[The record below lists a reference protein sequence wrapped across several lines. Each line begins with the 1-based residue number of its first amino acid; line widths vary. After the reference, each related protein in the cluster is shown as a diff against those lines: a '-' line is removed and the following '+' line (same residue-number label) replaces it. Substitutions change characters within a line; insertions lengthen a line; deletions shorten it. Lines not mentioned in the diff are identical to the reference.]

1 MKYYDEEVDKVLA
14 SLETSEEGLSTQEAQ
29 ARLNRYGLN
38 KLKEVNKKS
47 KLSKFLDQFKD
58 MMIIVLL
65 IAAVFS
71 GISSYLNGEAYT
83 DTIVIIAVVL
93 LNAIMGFAQEL
104 KADSAVESLKKM
116 TTPNAKVIRNGQVM
130 ICSSEK
136 IVPGD
141 ILSLEAGDTVPAD
154 ARVIWEVS
162 SSVDESMLTGES
174 EPIEK
179 NVDVVSS
186 DAQINERTNMVYSGC
201 NVVYG
206 KLKAVV
212 VKTGMDTELGKIASS
227 VQKDKEVLSPL
238 QIKINNI
245 SKVLSMIIAL
255 IIGFVL
261 VYGIAKGNDTLEI
274 IMLCISLAVAA
285 IPENLPTVITVT
297 LSLGT
302 TAMAKKNT
310 IVRKIS
316 SVETLGS
323 IDIICSDKTGTITQN
338 KMTVKEVIFNNKN
351 YKVEKEPIENS
362 ELLID
367 LMVLCNDS
375 KFDPQDKEIL
385 IGDPTETALFK
396 YAMDMGYN
404 PQNIVNENKRVAEV
418 PFDSDRKM
426 MTTINTVQNKIIVAT
441 KGSLDSLLKKCT
453 SYYENGNVYEI
464 NEKQIQKILNF
475 EKEMAQKSLR
485 VLSFAYKVIKE
496 VPPEDELPAIESNLT
511 FVGLVGMMDP
521 PRETVKESI
530 KTCREAGIRPIM
542 ITGDSLSTATA
553 IAKEIGIIQE
563 GTGVI
568 EGKELDKLSDEQLIK
583 EVTKYSVY
591 ARVQPEHKVRIVK
604 AWQAND
610 KVVAMTG
617 DGVNDAPAIKL
628 AHVGIGMG
636 KTGTEVTK
644 SVADVILVDDSFSTI
659 VDAVGE
665 GRKIYDNI
673 RNGIIYSLASN
684 FAEILVVIVGL
695 FNNIEIFLPLH
706 ILYINLATD
715 SVPSICLAFEK
726 AAKGIM
732 KRKPK
737 PVNAP
742 FFTPF
747 VIASLAVSALFKAVS
762 VLGTYYFANMY
773 YGQDIART
781 MAFLCM
787 VVQEMAY
794 ALNCRNLKE
803 PIIKQGIFSNKAMNI
818 GMLILIVM
826 QLLVFL
832 TPIGSIFEIVPL
844 TFTHLLIIILINV
857 VGFGVIELSKF
868 GVRKFFKDME

>member
-1 MKYYDEEVDKVLA
+1 MKYYDEDVDKVLDA
-14 SLETSEEGLSTQEAQ
+14 LQTSEEGLSATEAQ

-38 KLKEVNKKS
+38 KLKETNKKS
-47 KLSKFLDQFKD
+47 KLAKFLDQFKD

-71 GISSYLNGEAYT
+71 GISSYLNGEPYT
-83 DTIVIIAVVL
+83 DTIVIIVVVL

-116 TTPNAKVIRNGQVM
+116 TTPNAKVIRDGQVT

-141 ILSLEAGDTVPAD
+141 IIDLEAGDTVPAD

-174 EPIEK
+174 EPISKDVEK
-179 NVDVVSS
+179 VNSE
-186 DAQINERTNMVYSGC
+186 AQINERINMVYSGC

-245 SKVLSMIIAL
+245 SKVLSLIIAC

-261 VYGIAKGNDTLEI
+261 IYGIAKGNDTLEI

-338 KMTVKEVIFNNKN
+338 KMTVKEVIFNNKK
-351 YKVEKEPIENS
+351 YKVEKEPIEKS

-367 LMVLCNDS
+367 VMVLCNDS
-375 KFDPQDKEIL
+375 KIDPQNKDNL

-396 YAMDMGYN
+396 YALDMGYN
-404 PQNIVNENKRVAEV
+404 PQNIVKNNKRVAEV

-426 MTTINTVQNKIIVAT
+426 MSTINTVQDKIIVST
-441 KGSLDSLLKKCT
+441 KGSLDSLLKVCT
-453 SYYENGNVYEI
+453 SYYENGKVYKLDD
-464 NEKQIQKILNF
+464 KQRQKILNF
-475 EKEMAQKSLR
+475 EKEMAQKALR

-496 VPPEDELPAIESNLT
+496 VPAEDELPNVENDLT

-553 IAKEIGIIQE
+553 IAKEIGIIDE

-583 EVTKYSVY
+583 EVPKYSVY

-604 AWQAND
+604 AWQANN

-644 SVADVILVDDSFSTI
+644 SVADVILIDDSFSTI

-684 FAEILVVIVGL
+684 FAEIIVVVVGL
-695 FNNIEIFLPLH
+695 FYNIEIFLPLH

-715 SVPSICLAFEK
+715 SIPSICLAFEK

-732 KRKPK
+732 KRRPK

-747 VIASLAVSALFKAVS
+747 VIANLALSAVFKAVA
-762 VLGTYYFANMY
+762 VLGTYYFANIY
-773 YGQDIART
+773 FGQDVART

-787 VVQEMAY
+787 VVQEMVY

-803 PIIKQGIFSNKAMNI
+803 LTVKQGLFSNKAMNI
-818 GMLILIVM
+818 GMIILLIMQLIVFGTPVGQIFNITAISFM
-826 QLLVFL
+826 Q
-832 TPIGSIFEIVPL
+832 IVV
-844 TFTHLLIIILINV
+844 IVLINIISFV
-857 VGFGVIELSKF
+857 LIDFLKLGVKKLF
-868 GVRKFFKDME
+868 RD

>member
-1 MKYYDEEVDKVLA
+1 MNYYDEEVDQVLS

-375 KFDPQDKEIL
+375 KFDPQDKENL

-496 VPPEDELPAIESNLT
+496 VPPEDELPAVESNLT

-787 VVQEMAY
+787 VVQEMVY

>member
-14 SLETSEEGLSTQEAQ
+14 SLETNENGLSTQEAE

-38 KLKEVNKKS
+38 KLKETNKKS

-58 MMIIVLL
+58 MMIVVLL

-104 KADSAVESLKKM
+104 KADSAVESLRKM
-116 TTPNAKVIRNGQVM
+116 TTPNAKVIRNGQVT

-179 NVDVVSS
+179 NVDVVSP
-186 DAQINERTNMVYSGC
+186 DAQINERINMVYSGC

-245 SKVLSMIIAL
+245 SKVLSIIIAL

-261 VYGIAKGNDTLEI
+261 IYGIAKGNDTLEI

-375 KFDPQDKEIL
+375 KFDPQDKENL

-496 VPPEDELPAIESNLT
+496 VPSEDELVAVESNLT

-568 EGKELDKLSDEQLIK
+568 EGKELNKLSDEQLIK
-583 EVTKYSVY
+583 EVSKYSVY

-604 AWQAND
+604 AWQANN

-715 SVPSICLAFEK
+715 SIPSICLAFEK

-773 YGQDIART
+773 YGQDVART

-787 VVQEMAY
+787 VVQEMVY

-803 PIIKQGIFSNKAMNI
+803 PIVKQGIFSNKAMNI

-844 TFTHLLIIILINV
+844 TLTHLLIIILINI

-868 GVRKFFKDME
+868 GVRKLFKDME

>member
-1 MKYYDEEVDKVLA
+1 MKYYDEDVDKVLDA
-14 SLETSEEGLSTQEAQ
+14 LQTSEEGLSATEAQ

-38 KLKEVNKKS
+38 KLKETNKKS
-47 KLSKFLDQFKD
+47 KLAKFLDQFKD

-71 GISSYLNGEAYT
+71 GISSYLNGEPYT
-83 DTIVIIAVVL
+83 DTIVIIVVVL

-116 TTPNAKVIRNGQVM
+116 TTPNAKVIRDGQVT

-141 ILSLEAGDTVPAD
+141 IIDLEAGDTVPAD

-174 EPIEK
+174 EPISKDVEK
-179 NVDVVSS
+179 VNS
-186 DAQINERTNMVYSGC
+186 DAQINERINMVYSGC

-245 SKVLSMIIAL
+245 SKVLSLIIAC

-261 VYGIAKGNDTLEI
+261 IYGIAKGNDTLEI

-338 KMTVKEVIFNNKN
+338 KMTVKEVIFNNKK
-351 YKVEKEPIENS
+351 YKVEKEPIEKS

-367 LMVLCNDS
+367 VMVLCNDS
-375 KFDPQDKEIL
+375 KIDPQNKDNL

-396 YAMDMGYN
+396 YALDMGYN
-404 PQNIVNENKRVAEV
+404 PQNIVKNNKRVAEV

-426 MTTINTVQNKIIVAT
+426 MSTINTVQDKIIVST
-441 KGSLDSLLKKCT
+441 KGSLDSLLKVCT
-453 SYYENGNVYEI
+453 SYYENGKIYKLDD
-464 NEKQIQKILNF
+464 KQRQKILNF
-475 EKEMAQKSLR
+475 EKEMAQKALR

-496 VPPEDELPAIESNLT
+496 VPAEDELPNVENDLT

-553 IAKEIGIIQE
+553 IAKEIGIIDE

-583 EVTKYSVY
+583 EVPKYSVY

-604 AWQAND
+604 AWQANN

-644 SVADVILVDDSFSTI
+644 SVADVILIDDSFSTI

-684 FAEILVVIVGL
+684 FAEIIVVVVGL
-695 FNNIEIFLPLH
+695 FYNIEIFLPLH

-715 SVPSICLAFEK
+715 SIPSICLAFEK

-732 KRKPK
+732 KRRPK

-747 VIASLAVSALFKAVS
+747 VIANLALSAVFKAVA
-762 VLGTYYFANMY
+762 VLGTYYFANIY
-773 YGQDIART
+773 FGQDVART

-787 VVQEMAY
+787 VVQEMVY

-803 PIIKQGIFSNKAMNI
+803 LTVKQGLFSNKAMNI
-818 GMLILIVM
+818 GM
-826 QLLVFL
+826 
-832 TPIGSIFEIVPL
+832 
-844 TFTHLLIIILINV
+844 IILIIMQLIV
-857 VGFGVIELSKF
+857 FGTPVGQIFNITAISFMQIIVIVLINIISFVLIDFLKLGVKKLF
-868 GVRKFFKDME
+868 RD

>member
-375 KFDPQDKEIL
+375 KFDPQDKENL

-496 VPPEDELPAIESNLT
+496 VPPEDELPAVESNLT

-747 VIASLAVSALFKAVS
+747 VIASLVVSALFKAVS
-762 VLGTYYFANMY
+762 VLGTYYFANIY
-773 YGQDIART
+773 YGQDVART

-787 VVQEMAY
+787 VVQEMVY

-803 PIIKQGIFSNKAMNI
+803 PIVKQGIFSNKAMNI

-844 TFTHLLIIILINV
+844 TLTHLLIIILINI

>member
-1 MKYYDEEVDKVLA
+1 MKYYDEDVDKVLDA
-14 SLETSEEGLSTQEAQ
+14 LQTSEEGLSATEAQ

-38 KLKEVNKKS
+38 KLKETNKKS
-47 KLSKFLDQFKD
+47 KLAKFLDQFKD

-71 GISSYLNGEAYT
+71 GISSYLNGEPYT
-83 DTIVIIAVVL
+83 DTIVIIVVVL

-116 TTPNAKVIRNGQVM
+116 TTPNAKVIRDGQVT

-141 ILSLEAGDTVPAD
+141 IIDLEAGDTVPAD

-174 EPIEK
+174 EPISKDVEK
-179 NVDVVSS
+179 VNS
-186 DAQINERTNMVYSGC
+186 DAQINERINMVYSGC

-245 SKVLSMIIAL
+245 SKVLSLIIAC

-261 VYGIAKGNDTLEI
+261 IYGIAKGNDTLEI

-338 KMTVKEVIFNNKN
+338 KMTVKEVIFNNKK
-351 YKVEKEPIENS
+351 YKVEKEPIEKS

-367 LMVLCNDS
+367 VMVLCNDS
-375 KFDPQDKEIL
+375 KIDPQNKDNL

-396 YAMDMGYN
+396 YALDMGYN
-404 PQNIVNENKRVAEV
+404 PQNIVKNNKRVAEV

-426 MTTINTVQNKIIVAT
+426 MSTINTVQDKIIVST
-441 KGSLDSLLKKCT
+441 KGSLDSLLKVCT
-453 SYYENGNVYEI
+453 SYYENGKIYKLDD
-464 NEKQIQKILNF
+464 KQRQKILNF
-475 EKEMAQKSLR
+475 EKEMAQKALR

-496 VPPEDELPAIESNLT
+496 VPDEDELPNVENDLT

-553 IAKEIGIIQE
+553 IAKEIGIIAE

-583 EVTKYSVY
+583 EVPKYSVY

-604 AWQAND
+604 AWQANN

-644 SVADVILVDDSFSTI
+644 SVADVILIDDSFSTI

-684 FAEILVVIVGL
+684 FAEIIVVVVGL
-695 FNNIEIFLPLH
+695 FYNIEIFLPLH

-715 SVPSICLAFEK
+715 SIPSICLAFEK

-747 VIASLAVSALFKAVS
+747 VIANLALSAVFKAVA
-762 VLGTYYFANMY
+762 VLGTYYFANIY
-773 YGQDIART
+773 FGQDVART

-787 VVQEMAY
+787 VVQEMVY

-803 PIIKQGIFSNKAMNI
+803 LTVKQGLFSNKAMNI
-818 GMLILIVM
+818 GMIILLIMQLIVFGTPVGQIFNITAISFM
-826 QLLVFL
+826 Q
-832 TPIGSIFEIVPL
+832 IVV
-844 TFTHLLIIILINV
+844 IVLINIISFV
-857 VGFGVIELSKF
+857 LIDFLKLGIKKLF
-868 GVRKFFKDME
+868 RD

>member
-375 KFDPQDKEIL
+375 KFDPQDKENL

-496 VPPEDELPAIESNLT
+496 VPPEDELPAVESNLT

>member
-1 MKYYDEEVDKVLA
+1 MKYYDEDADKVLDA
-14 SLETSEEGLSTQEAQ
+14 LQTSEEGLSATEAQ

-38 KLKEVNKKS
+38 KLKETNKKS
-47 KLSKFLDQFKD
+47 KLAKFLDQFKD

-71 GISSYLNGEAYT
+71 GISSYLNGEPYT
-83 DTIVIIAVVL
+83 DTIVIIVVVL

-116 TTPNAKVIRNGQVM
+116 TTPNAKVIRDGQVT

-141 ILSLEAGDTVPAD
+141 IIDLEAGDTVPAD

-174 EPIEK
+174 EPISKDVEK
-179 NVDVVSS
+179 VNS
-186 DAQINERTNMVYSGC
+186 DAQINERINMVYSGC

-245 SKVLSMIIAL
+245 SKVLSLIIAC

-261 VYGIAKGNDTLEI
+261 IYGIAKGNDTLEI

-338 KMTVKEVIFNNKN
+338 KMTVKEVIFNNKK
-351 YKVEKEPIENS
+351 YKVEKEPIEKS

-367 LMVLCNDS
+367 VMVLCNDS
-375 KFDPQDKEIL
+375 KIDPQNKDNL

-396 YAMDMGYN
+396 YALDMGYN
-404 PQNIVNENKRVAEV
+404 PQNIVKNNKRVAEV

-426 MTTINTVQNKIIVAT
+426 MSTINTIQDKIIVAT
-441 KGSLDSLLKKCT
+441 KGSLDSLLKVCT
-453 SYYENGNVYEI
+453 SYYENGKIYKLDD
-464 NEKQIQKILNF
+464 KQRQKILNF
-475 EKEMAQKSLR
+475 EKEMAQKALR

-496 VPPEDELPAIESNLT
+496 VPDEDELPNVENDLT

-553 IAKEIGIIQE
+553 IAKEIGIIDE

-583 EVTKYSVY
+583 EVPKYSVY

-604 AWQAND
+604 AWQANN

-644 SVADVILVDDSFSTI
+644 SVADVILIDDSFSTI

-684 FAEILVVIVGL
+684 FAEIIVVVVGL
-695 FNNIEIFLPLH
+695 FYNIEIFLPLH

-715 SVPSICLAFEK
+715 SIPSICLAFEK

-747 VIASLAVSALFKAVS
+747 VIANLALSAVFKAVA
-762 VLGTYYFANMY
+762 VLGTYYFANIY
-773 YGQDIART
+773 FGQDVAST

-787 VVQEMAY
+787 VVQEMVY

-803 PIIKQGIFSNKAMNI
+803 LTVKQGLFSNKAMNI
-818 GMLILIVM
+818 GM
-826 QLLVFL
+826 
-832 TPIGSIFEIVPL
+832 
-844 TFTHLLIIILINV
+844 IILIIMQLIV
-857 VGFGVIELSKF
+857 FGTPVGQIFNITAISFMQIIVIVLINIISFVLIDFLKLGVKKLF
-868 GVRKFFKDME
+868 RD

>member
-1 MKYYDEEVDKVLA
+1 MKYYDEDVDKVLDA
-14 SLETSEEGLSTQEAQ
+14 LQTSEEGLSATEAQ

-38 KLKEVNKKS
+38 KLKETNKKS
-47 KLSKFLDQFKD
+47 KLAKFLDQFKD

-71 GISSYLNGEAYT
+71 GISSYLNGEPYT
-83 DTIVIIAVVL
+83 DTIVIIVVVL

-116 TTPNAKVIRNGQVM
+116 TTPNAKVIRDGQVT

-141 ILSLEAGDTVPAD
+141 IIDLEAGDTVPAD

-174 EPIEK
+174 EPISKDVEK
-179 NVDVVSS
+179 VNS
-186 DAQINERTNMVYSGC
+186 DAQINERINMVYSGC

-245 SKVLSMIIAL
+245 SKVLSLIIAC

-261 VYGIAKGNDTLEI
+261 IYGIAKGNDTLEI

-338 KMTVKEVIFNNKN
+338 KMTVKEVIFNNKK
-351 YKVEKEPIENS
+351 YKVEKEPIEKS

-367 LMVLCNDS
+367 VMVLCNDS
-375 KFDPQDKEIL
+375 KIDPQNKDNL

-396 YAMDMGYN
+396 YALDMGYN
-404 PQNIVNENKRVAEV
+404 PQNIVKNNKRVAEV

-426 MTTINTVQNKIIVAT
+426 MSTINTVQDKIIVST
-441 KGSLDSLLKKCT
+441 KGSLDSLLKVCT
-453 SYYENGNVYEI
+453 SYYENGKIYKLDD
-464 NEKQIQKILNF
+464 KQRQKILNF
-475 EKEMAQKSLR
+475 EKEMAQKALR

-496 VPPEDELPAIESNLT
+496 VPAEDELPNVENDLT

-553 IAKEIGIIQE
+553 IAKEIGIIAE
-563 GTGVI
+563 GIGVI

-583 EVTKYSVY
+583 EVPKYSVY

-604 AWQAND
+604 AWQANN

-644 SVADVILVDDSFSTI
+644 SVADVILIDDSFSTI

-684 FAEILVVIVGL
+684 FAEIIVVVVGL
-695 FNNIEIFLPLH
+695 FYNIEIFLPLH

-715 SVPSICLAFEK
+715 SIPSICLAFEK

-732 KRKPK
+732 KRRPK

-747 VIASLAVSALFKAVS
+747 VIANLALSAVFKAVA
-762 VLGTYYFANMY
+762 VLGTYYFANIY
-773 YGQDIART
+773 FGQDVART

-787 VVQEMAY
+787 VVQEMVY

-803 PIIKQGIFSNKAMNI
+803 LTVKQGLFSNKAMNI
-818 GMLILIVM
+818 GM
-826 QLLVFL
+826 
-832 TPIGSIFEIVPL
+832 
-844 TFTHLLIIILINV
+844 IILIIMQLIV
-857 VGFGVIELSKF
+857 FGTPVGQIFNITAISFMQIIVIVLINIISFVLIDFLKLGVKKLF
-868 GVRKFFKDME
+868 RD

>member
-14 SLETSEEGLSTQEAQ
+14 SLETNENGLSTQEAE

-38 KLKEVNKKS
+38 KLKETNKKS

-58 MMIIVLL
+58 MMIVVLL

-104 KADSAVESLKKM
+104 KADSAVESLRKM
-116 TTPNAKVIRNGQVM
+116 TTPNAKVIRNGQVT

-179 NVDVVSS
+179 NVDVVSP
-186 DAQINERTNMVYSGC
+186 DAQINERINMVYSGC

-245 SKVLSMIIAL
+245 SKVLSIIIAL

-261 VYGIAKGNDTLEI
+261 IYGIAKGNDTLEI

-338 KMTVKEVIFNNKN
+338 KMTVKEVIFNNKK

-375 KFDPQDKEIL
+375 KFDPQDKENL

-496 VPPEDELPAIESNLT
+496 VPSEDELVAVESNLT

-583 EVTKYSVY
+583 EVSKYSVY

-604 AWQAND
+604 AWQANN

-659 VDAVGE
+659 VDAV
-665 GRKIYDNI
+665 
-673 RNGIIYSLASN
+673 
-684 FAEILVVIVGL
+684 
-695 FNNIEIFLPLH
+695 
-706 ILYINLATD
+706 
-715 SVPSICLAFEK
+715 
-726 AAKGIM
+726 
-732 KRKPK
+732 
-737 PVNAP
+737 
-742 FFTPF
+742 
-747 VIASLAVSALFKAVS
+747 
-762 VLGTYYFANMY
+762 
-773 YGQDIART
+773 
-781 MAFLCM
+781 
-787 VVQEMAY
+787 
-794 ALNCRNLKE
+794 
-803 PIIKQGIFSNKAMNI
+803 
-818 GMLILIVM
+818 
-826 QLLVFL
+826 
-832 TPIGSIFEIVPL
+832 
-844 TFTHLLIIILINV
+844 
-857 VGFGVIELSKF
+857 
-868 GVRKFFKDME
+868 

>member
-1 MKYYDEEVDKVLA
+1 MKYYDEDVDKVLDA
-14 SLETSEEGLSTQEAQ
+14 LQTSEEGLSNEEAK
-29 ARLNRYGLN
+29 ARLDRYGLN
-38 KLKEVNKKS
+38 KLKETNKKS
-47 KLSKFLDQFKD
+47 KLAKFLDQFKD
-58 MMIIVLL
+58 MMIVVLL

-93 LNAIMGFAQEL
+93 LNAIMGFVQEL

-116 TTPNAKVIRNGQVM
+116 TTPNAKVIRNGQVT

-141 ILSLEAGDTVPAD
+141 ILDLEAGDTVPAD

-174 EPIEK
+174 EPIAKDVEK
-179 NVDVVSS
+179 VSS
-186 DAQINERTNMVYSGC
+186 DAQINERVNMVYSGC

-212 VKTGMDTELGKIASS
+212 VKTGMETELGKIASS
-227 VQKDKEVLSPL
+227 VQKDKDVLSPL

-245 SKVLSMIIAL
+245 SKVLSMIIAA

-261 VYGIAKGNDTLEI
+261 IYGIAKGNDTLEI

-302 TAMAKKNT
+302 TAMAKRNT

-375 KFDPQDKEIL
+375 KIDPQNKENL

-404 PQNIVNENKRVAEV
+404 PQNIVKNNERVAEV

-426 MTTINTVQNKIIVAT
+426 MSTINTVQDKIVVST

-453 SYYENGNVYEI
+453 KYYENGKVYDLDQKHI
-464 NEKQIQKILNF
+464 NKILNF
-475 EKEMAQKSLR
+475 EKEMAQKALR
-485 VLSFAYKVIKE
+485 VLSFAYKVIDK
-496 VPPEDELPAIESNLT
+496 VPDEENLPSVESDLT

-553 IAKEIGIIQE
+553 IAKEIGIIEE

-591 ARVQPEHKVRIVK
+591 ARVQPDHKVRIVK
-604 AWQAND
+604 AWQANN

-644 SVADVILVDDSFSTI
+644 SVADVILIDDSFSTI

-684 FAEILVVIVGL
+684 FAEIIVVVVGL
-695 FNNIEIFLPLH
+695 FFNIEIFLPLH

-747 VIASLAVSALFKAVS
+747 VVANLALSAVFKAVA
-762 VLGTYYFANMY
+762 VLATYYVANIY
-773 YGQDIART
+773 YGVDVART

-787 VVQEMAY
+787 VFQEMVY
-794 ALNCRNLKE
+794 ALNCRNLKDLV
-803 PIIKQGIFSNKAMNI
+803 IKQGLFSNKAMNI
-818 GMLILIVM
+818 GM
-826 QLLVFL
+826 
-832 TPIGSIFEIVPL
+832 
-844 TFTHLLIIILINV
+844 IILIIMQLIV
-857 VGFGVIELSKF
+857 FGTPVGQIFNIATLSFMQVIVLIIVNLISFVLIDFLKLGIKKF
-868 GVRKFFKDME
+868 VKD

>member
-14 SLETSEEGLSTQEAQ
+14 SLETNENGLSTQEAE

-38 KLKEVNKKS
+38 KLKETNKKS

-58 MMIIVLL
+58 MMIVVLL

-104 KADSAVESLKKM
+104 KADSAVESLRKM
-116 TTPNAKVIRNGQVM
+116 TTPNAKVIRNGQVT

-186 DAQINERTNMVYSGC
+186 DAQINERINMVYSGC

-245 SKVLSMIIAL
+245 SKVLSIIIAL

-261 VYGIAKGNDTLEI
+261 IYGIAKGNDTLEI

-375 KFDPQDKEIL
+375 KFDPQDKENL

-496 VPPEDELPAIESNLT
+496 VPPEDELPAVESNLT

-583 EVTKYSVY
+583 EVSKYSVY

-604 AWQAND
+604 AWQANN

-773 YGQDIART
+773 YGQDVART

-787 VVQEMAY
+787 VVQEMVY

-803 PIIKQGIFSNKAMNI
+803 PIVKQGIFSNKAMNI

-844 TFTHLLIIILINV
+844 TLTHLLIIILINI

-868 GVRKFFKDME
+868 GVRKLFKDME

>member
-1 MKYYDEEVDKVLA
+1 MKYYDEDADKVLDA
-14 SLETSEEGLSTQEAQ
+14 LQTSEEGLSATEAQ

-38 KLKEVNKKS
+38 KLKETNKKS
-47 KLSKFLDQFKD
+47 KLAKFLDQFKD

-71 GISSYLNGEAYT
+71 GISSYLNGEPYT
-83 DTIVIIAVVL
+83 DTIVIIVVVL

-116 TTPNAKVIRNGQVM
+116 TTPNAKVIRDGQVT

-141 ILSLEAGDTVPAD
+141 IIDLEAGDTVPAD

-174 EPIEK
+174 EPISKDVEK
-179 NVDVVSS
+179 VNS
-186 DAQINERTNMVYSGC
+186 DAQINERINMVYSGC

-245 SKVLSMIIAL
+245 SKVLSLIIAC

-261 VYGIAKGNDTLEI
+261 IYGIAKGNDTLEI

-338 KMTVKEVIFNNKN
+338 KMTVKEVIFNNKK
-351 YKVEKEPIENS
+351 YKVEKEPIEKS

-367 LMVLCNDS
+367 VMVLCNDS
-375 KFDPQDKEIL
+375 KIDPQNKDNL

-396 YAMDMGYN
+396 YALDMGYN
-404 PQNIVNENKRVAEV
+404 PQNIVKNNKRVAEV

-426 MTTINTVQNKIIVAT
+426 MSTINTVQDKIIVST
-441 KGSLDSLLKKCT
+441 KGSLDSLLKVCT
-453 SYYENGNVYEI
+453 SYYENGKIYKLDD
-464 NEKQIQKILNF
+464 KQRQKILNF
-475 EKEMAQKSLR
+475 EKEMAQKALR

-496 VPPEDELPAIESNLT
+496 VPDEDELPNVENDLT

-553 IAKEIGIIQE
+553 IAKEIGIIAE

-583 EVTKYSVY
+583 EVPKYSVY

-604 AWQAND
+604 AWQANN

-644 SVADVILVDDSFSTI
+644 SVADVILIDDSFSTI

-684 FAEILVVIVGL
+684 FAEIIVVVVGL
-695 FNNIEIFLPLH
+695 FYNIEIFLPLH

-715 SVPSICLAFEK
+715 SIPSICLAFEK

-747 VIASLAVSALFKAVS
+747 VIANLALSAVFKAVA
-762 VLGTYYFANMY
+762 VLGTYYFANIY
-773 YGQDIART
+773 FGQDVART

-787 VVQEMAY
+787 VVQEMVY

-803 PIIKQGIFSNKAMNI
+803 LTVKQGLFSNKAMNI
-818 GMLILIVM
+818 GM
-826 QLLVFL
+826 
-832 TPIGSIFEIVPL
+832 
-844 TFTHLLIIILINV
+844 IILIIMQLIV
-857 VGFGVIELSKF
+857 FGTPVGQIFNITAISFMQIIVIVLINIISFVLIDFLKLGVKKLF
-868 GVRKFFKDME
+868 RD

>member
-375 KFDPQDKEIL
+375 KFDPQNKENL

-404 PQNIVNENKRVAEV
+404 PQNIVNENQRVAEV

-496 VPPEDELPAIESNLT
+496 VPPEDELPAVESNLT

>member
-1 MKYYDEEVDKVLA
+1 MKYYDEDVDKVLDA
-14 SLETSEEGLSTQEAQ
+14 LQTSEEGLSATEAQ

-38 KLKEVNKKS
+38 KLKETNKKS
-47 KLSKFLDQFKD
+47 KLAKFLDQFKD

-71 GISSYLNGEAYT
+71 GISSYLNGEPYT
-83 DTIVIIAVVL
+83 DTIVIIVVVL

-116 TTPNAKVIRNGQVM
+116 TTPNAKVIRDGQVT

-141 ILSLEAGDTVPAD
+141 IIDLEAGDTVPAD

-174 EPIEK
+174 EPISKDVEK
-179 NVDVVSS
+179 VNS
-186 DAQINERTNMVYSGC
+186 DAQINERINMVYSGC

-245 SKVLSMIIAL
+245 SKVLSLIIAC

-261 VYGIAKGNDTLEI
+261 IYGIAKGNDTLEI

-338 KMTVKEVIFNNKN
+338 KMTVKEVIFNNKK
-351 YKVEKEPIENS
+351 YKVEKEPIEKS

-367 LMVLCNDS
+367 VMVLCNDS
-375 KFDPQDKEIL
+375 KIDPQNKDNL

-396 YAMDMGYN
+396 YALDMGYN
-404 PQNIVNENKRVAEV
+404 PQNIVKNNKRVAEV

-426 MTTINTVQNKIIVAT
+426 MSTINTVQDKIIVST
-441 KGSLDSLLKKCT
+441 KGSLDSLLKVCT
-453 SYYENGNVYEI
+453 SYYENGKIYKLDD
-464 NEKQIQKILNF
+464 KQRQKILNF
-475 EKEMAQKSLR
+475 EKEMAQKALR

-496 VPPEDELPAIESNLT
+496 VPDEDELPNVENDLT

-553 IAKEIGIIQE
+553 IAKEIGIIDE

-583 EVTKYSVY
+583 EVPKYSVY

-604 AWQAND
+604 AWQANN

-644 SVADVILVDDSFSTI
+644 SVADVILIDDSFSTI

-684 FAEILVVIVGL
+684 FAEIIVVVVGL
-695 FNNIEIFLPLH
+695 FYNIEIFLPLH

-715 SVPSICLAFEK
+715 SIPSICLAFEK

-732 KRKPK
+732 KRRPK

-747 VIASLAVSALFKAVS
+747 VIANLALSAVFKAVA
-762 VLGTYYFANMY
+762 VLGTYYFANIY
-773 YGQDIART
+773 FGQDVART

-787 VVQEMAY
+787 VVQEMVY

-803 PIIKQGIFSNKAMNI
+803 LTVKQGLFSNKAMNI
-818 GMLILIVM
+818 GM
-826 QLLVFL
+826 
-832 TPIGSIFEIVPL
+832 
-844 TFTHLLIIILINV
+844 IILIIMQLIV
-857 VGFGVIELSKF
+857 FGTPVGQIFNITAISFMQIIVIVLINIISFVLIDFLKLGVKKLF
-868 GVRKFFKDME
+868 RD

>member
-1 MKYYDEEVDKVLA
+1 MKYYDEDVDKVLDA
-14 SLETSEEGLSTQEAQ
+14 LQTSEEGLSATEAQ

-38 KLKEVNKKS
+38 KLKETNKKS
-47 KLSKFLDQFKD
+47 KLAKFLDQFKD

-71 GISSYLNGEAYT
+71 GISSYLNGEPYT
-83 DTIVIIAVVL
+83 DTIVIIVVVL

-116 TTPNAKVIRNGQVM
+116 TTPNAKVIRDGQVT

-141 ILSLEAGDTVPAD
+141 IIDLEAGDTVPAD

-174 EPIEK
+174 EPISKDVEK
-179 NVDVVSS
+179 VNS
-186 DAQINERTNMVYSGC
+186 DAQINERINMVYSGC

-245 SKVLSMIIAL
+245 SKVLSLIIAC

-261 VYGIAKGNDTLEI
+261 IYGIAKGNDTLEI

-316 SVETLGS
+316 SIETLGS

-338 KMTVKEVIFNNKN
+338 KMTVKEVIFNNKK
-351 YKVEKEPIENS
+351 YKVEKEPIEKS

-367 LMVLCNDS
+367 VMVLCNDS
-375 KFDPQDKEIL
+375 KIDPQNKDNL

-396 YAMDMGYN
+396 YALDMGYN
-404 PQNIVNENKRVAEV
+404 PQNIVKNNKRVAEV

-426 MTTINTVQNKIIVAT
+426 MSTINTVQDKIIVST
-441 KGSLDSLLKKCT
+441 KGSLDSLLKVCT
-453 SYYENGNVYEI
+453 SYYENGKIYKLDD
-464 NEKQIQKILNF
+464 KQRQKILNF
-475 EKEMAQKSLR
+475 EKEMAQKALR

-496 VPPEDELPAIESNLT
+496 VPAEDELPNVENDLT

-553 IAKEIGIIQE
+553 IAKEIGIIDE

-583 EVTKYSVY
+583 EVPKYSVY

-604 AWQAND
+604 AWQANN

-644 SVADVILVDDSFSTI
+644 SVADVILIDDSFSTI

-684 FAEILVVIVGL
+684 FAEIIVVVVGL
-695 FNNIEIFLPLH
+695 FYNIEIFLPLH

-715 SVPSICLAFEK
+715 SIPSICLAFEK

-747 VIASLAVSALFKAVS
+747 VIANLALSAVFKAVA
-762 VLGTYYFANMY
+762 VLGTYYFANIY
-773 YGQDIART
+773 FGQDVART

-787 VVQEMAY
+787 VVQEMVY

-803 PIIKQGIFSNKAMNI
+803 LTVKQGLFSNKAMNI
-818 GMLILIVM
+818 GM
-826 QLLVFL
+826 
-832 TPIGSIFEIVPL
+832 
-844 TFTHLLIIILINV
+844 IILIIMQLIV
-857 VGFGVIELSKF
+857 FGTPVGQIFNITAISFMQIIVIVLINIISFVLIDFLKLGVKKLF
-868 GVRKFFKDME
+868 RD

>member
-375 KFDPQDKEIL
+375 KFDPQDKENL

-496 VPPEDELPAIESNLT
+496 VPPEDELPAVESNLT

-787 VVQEMAY
+787 VVQEMVY

>member
-1 MKYYDEEVDKVLA
+1 MKYYDEDVDKVLDA
-14 SLETSEEGLSTQEAQ
+14 LQTSEEGLSATEAQ

-38 KLKEVNKKS
+38 KLKETNKKS
-47 KLSKFLDQFKD
+47 KLAKFLDQFKD

-71 GISSYLNGEAYT
+71 GISSYLNGEPYT
-83 DTIVIIAVVL
+83 DTIVIIVVVL

-116 TTPNAKVIRNGQVM
+116 TTPNAKVIRDGQVT

-141 ILSLEAGDTVPAD
+141 IIDLEAGDTVPAD

-174 EPIEK
+174 EPISKDVEK
-179 NVDVVSS
+179 VNS
-186 DAQINERTNMVYSGC
+186 DAQINERINMVYSGC

-245 SKVLSMIIAL
+245 SKVLSLIIAC

-261 VYGIAKGNDTLEI
+261 IYGIAKGNDTLEI

-338 KMTVKEVIFNNKN
+338 KMTVKEVIFNNKK
-351 YKVEKEPIENS
+351 YKVEKEPIEKS

-367 LMVLCNDS
+367 VMVLCNDS
-375 KFDPQDKEIL
+375 KIDPQNKDNL

-396 YAMDMGYN
+396 YALDMGYN
-404 PQNIVNENKRVAEV
+404 PQNIVKNNKRVAEV

-426 MTTINTVQNKIIVAT
+426 MSTINTVQDKIIVST
-441 KGSLDSLLKKCT
+441 KGSLDSLLKVCT
-453 SYYENGNVYEI
+453 SYYENGKIYKLDD
-464 NEKQIQKILNF
+464 KQRQKILNF
-475 EKEMAQKSLR
+475 EKEMAQKALR

-496 VPPEDELPAIESNLT
+496 VPDEDELPNVENDLT

-553 IAKEIGIIQE
+553 IAKEIGIIDE

-583 EVTKYSVY
+583 EVPKYSVY

-604 AWQAND
+604 AWQANN

-644 SVADVILVDDSFSTI
+644 SVADVILIDDSFSTI

-684 FAEILVVIVGL
+684 FAEIIVVVVGL
-695 FNNIEIFLPLH
+695 FYNIEIFLPLH

-715 SVPSICLAFEK
+715 SIPSICLAFEK

-732 KRKPK
+732 KRRPK

-747 VIASLAVSALFKAVS
+747 VIANLALSAVFKAVA
-762 VLGTYYFANMY
+762 VLGTYYFANIY
-773 YGQDIART
+773 FGQDVART

-787 VVQEMAY
+787 VVQEMVY

-803 PIIKQGIFSNKAMNI
+803 LTVKQGLFSNKAMNI
-818 GMLILIVM
+818 GMIILLIMQLIVFGTPVGQIFNITAISFM
-826 QLLVFL
+826 Q
-832 TPIGSIFEIVPL
+832 IVV
-844 TFTHLLIIILINV
+844 IVLINIISFV
-857 VGFGVIELSKF
+857 LIDFLKLGVKKLF
-868 GVRKFFKDME
+868 RD

>member
-1 MKYYDEEVDKVLA
+1 MKYYDEDVDKVLDA
-14 SLETSEEGLSTQEAQ
+14 LQTSEEGLSATEAQ

-38 KLKEVNKKS
+38 KLKETNKKS
-47 KLSKFLDQFKD
+47 KLAKFLDQFKD

-71 GISSYLNGEAYT
+71 GISSYLNGEPYT
-83 DTIVIIAVVL
+83 DTIVIIVVVL

-116 TTPNAKVIRNGQVM
+116 TTPNAKVIRDGQVT

-141 ILSLEAGDTVPAD
+141 IIDLEAGDTVPAD

-174 EPIEK
+174 EPISKDVEK
-179 NVDVVSS
+179 VNS
-186 DAQINERTNMVYSGC
+186 DAQINERINMVYSGC

-245 SKVLSMIIAL
+245 SKVLSLIIAC

-261 VYGIAKGNDTLEI
+261 IYGIAKGNDTLEI

-338 KMTVKEVIFNNKN
+338 KMTVKEVIFNNKK
-351 YKVEKEPIENS
+351 YKVEKEPIEKS

-367 LMVLCNDS
+367 VMVLCNDS
-375 KFDPQDKEIL
+375 KIDPQNKDNL

-396 YAMDMGYN
+396 YALDMGYN
-404 PQNIVNENKRVAEV
+404 PQNIVKNNKRVAEV

-426 MTTINTVQNKIIVAT
+426 MSTINTVQDKIIVST
-441 KGSLDSLLKKCT
+441 KGSLDSLLKVCT
-453 SYYENGNVYEI
+453 SYYENGKIYKLDD
-464 NEKQIQKILNF
+464 KQRQKILNF
-475 EKEMAQKSLR
+475 EKEMAQKALR

-496 VPPEDELPAIESNLT
+496 VPDEDELPNVENDLT

-553 IAKEIGIIQE
+553 IAKEIGIIDE

-583 EVTKYSVY
+583 EVPKYSVY

-604 AWQAND
+604 AWQANN

-644 SVADVILVDDSFSTI
+644 SVADVILIDDSFSTI

-684 FAEILVVIVGL
+684 FAEIIVVVVGL
-695 FNNIEIFLPLH
+695 FYNIEIFLPLH

-715 SVPSICLAFEK
+715 SIPSICLAFEK

-732 KRKPK
+732 KRRPK

-747 VIASLAVSALFKAVS
+747 VIANLALSAVFKAVA
-762 VLGTYYFANMY
+762 VLGTYYFANIY
-773 YGQDIART
+773 FGQDVART

-787 VVQEMAY
+787 VVQEMVY

-803 PIIKQGIFSNKAMNI
+803 LTVKQGLFSNKAMNI
-818 GMLILIVM
+818 GMIILLIMQLIVFGTPVGQIFNITAISFM
-826 QLLVFL
+826 Q
-832 TPIGSIFEIVPL
+832 IIV
-844 TFTHLLIIILINV
+844 IVLINIISFV
-857 VGFGVIELSKF
+857 LIDFLKLGVKKLF
-868 GVRKFFKDME
+868 RD

>member
-1 MKYYDEEVDKVLA
+1 MKYYDEDVDKVLDA
-14 SLETSEEGLSTQEAQ
+14 LQTSEEGLSATEAQ

-38 KLKEVNKKS
+38 KLKETNKKS
-47 KLSKFLDQFKD
+47 KLAKFLDQFKD

-71 GISSYLNGEAYT
+71 GISSYLNGEPYT
-83 DTIVIIAVVL
+83 DTIVIIVVVL

-116 TTPNAKVIRNGQVM
+116 TTPNAKVIRDGQVT

-141 ILSLEAGDTVPAD
+141 IIDLEAGDTVPAD

-174 EPIEK
+174 EPISKDVEK
-179 NVDVVSS
+179 VNS
-186 DAQINERTNMVYSGC
+186 DAQINERINMVYSGC

-245 SKVLSMIIAL
+245 SKVLSLIIAC

-261 VYGIAKGNDTLEI
+261 IYGIAKGNDTLEI

-338 KMTVKEVIFNNKN
+338 KMTVKEVIFNNKK
-351 YKVEKEPIENS
+351 YKVEKEPIEKS

-367 LMVLCNDS
+367 VMVLCNDS
-375 KFDPQDKEIL
+375 KIDPQNKDNL

-396 YAMDMGYN
+396 YALDMGYN
-404 PQNIVNENKRVAEV
+404 PQNIVKNNKRVAEV

-426 MTTINTVQNKIIVAT
+426 MSTINTVQDKIIVST
-441 KGSLDSLLKKCT
+441 KGSLDSLLKVCT
-453 SYYENGNVYEI
+453 SYYENGKIYKLDD
-464 NEKQIQKILNF
+464 KQRQKILNF

-496 VPPEDELPAIESNLT
+496 VPAEDELPNVENDLT

-553 IAKEIGIIQE
+553 IAKEIGIIAE
-563 GTGVI
+563 GIGVI

-583 EVTKYSVY
+583 EVPKYSVY

-604 AWQAND
+604 AWQANN

-644 SVADVILVDDSFSTI
+644 SVADVILIDDSFSTI

-684 FAEILVVIVGL
+684 FAEIIVVVVGL
-695 FNNIEIFLPLH
+695 FYNIEIFLPLH

-715 SVPSICLAFEK
+715 SIPSICLAFEK

-732 KRKPK
+732 KRRPK

-747 VIASLAVSALFKAVS
+747 VIANLALSAVFKAVA
-762 VLGTYYFANMY
+762 VLGTYYFANIY
-773 YGQDIART
+773 FGQDVART

-787 VVQEMAY
+787 VVQEMVY

-803 PIIKQGIFSNKAMNI
+803 LTVKQGLFSNKAMNI
-818 GMLILIVM
+818 GM
-826 QLLVFL
+826 
-832 TPIGSIFEIVPL
+832 
-844 TFTHLLIIILINV
+844 IILIIMQLIV
-857 VGFGVIELSKF
+857 FGTPVGQIFNITAISFMQIIVIVLINIISFVLIDFLKLGVKKLF
-868 GVRKFFKDME
+868 RD

>member
-1 MKYYDEEVDKVLA
+1 MKYYDEDVDKVLDA
-14 SLETSEEGLSTQEAQ
+14 LQTSEEGLSATEAQ

-38 KLKEVNKKS
+38 KLKETNKKS
-47 KLSKFLDQFKD
+47 KLAKFLDQFKD

-71 GISSYLNGEAYT
+71 GISSYLNGEPYT
-83 DTIVIIAVVL
+83 DTIVIIVVVL

-116 TTPNAKVIRNGQVM
+116 TTPNAKVIRDGQVT

-141 ILSLEAGDTVPAD
+141 IIDLEAGDTVPAD

-174 EPIEK
+174 EPISKDVEK
-179 NVDVVSS
+179 VNS
-186 DAQINERTNMVYSGC
+186 DAQINERINMVYSGC

-245 SKVLSMIIAL
+245 SKVLSLIIAC

-261 VYGIAKGNDTLEI
+261 IYGIAKGNDTLEI

-338 KMTVKEVIFNNKN
+338 KMTVKEVIFNNKK
-351 YKVEKEPIENS
+351 YKVEKEPIEKS

-367 LMVLCNDS
+367 VMVLCNDS
-375 KFDPQDKEIL
+375 KIDPQNKDNL

-396 YAMDMGYN
+396 YALDMGYN
-404 PQNIVNENKRVAEV
+404 PQNIVKNNKRVAEV

-426 MTTINTVQNKIIVAT
+426 MSTINTVQDKIIVST
-441 KGSLDSLLKKCT
+441 KGSLDSLLKVCT
-453 SYYENGNVYEI
+453 SYYENGKIYKLDD
-464 NEKQIQKILNF
+464 KQRQKILNF
-475 EKEMAQKSLR
+475 EKEMAQKALR

-496 VPPEDELPAIESNLT
+496 VPDEDELPNVENDLT

-553 IAKEIGIIQE
+553 IAKEIGIIDE

-583 EVTKYSVY
+583 EVPKYSVY

-604 AWQAND
+604 AWQANN

-644 SVADVILVDDSFSTI
+644 SVADVILIDDSFSTI

-684 FAEILVVIVGL
+684 FAEIIVVVVGL
-695 FNNIEIFLPLH
+695 FYNIEIFLPLH

-715 SVPSICLAFEK
+715 SIPSICLAFEK

-747 VIASLAVSALFKAVS
+747 VIANLALSAVFKAVA
-762 VLGTYYFANMY
+762 VLGTYYFANIY
-773 YGQDIART
+773 FGQDVAST

-787 VVQEMAY
+787 VVQEMVY

-803 PIIKQGIFSNKAMNI
+803 LTVKQGLFSNKAMNI
-818 GMLILIVM
+818 GM
-826 QLLVFL
+826 
-832 TPIGSIFEIVPL
+832 
-844 TFTHLLIIILINV
+844 IILIIMQLIV
-857 VGFGVIELSKF
+857 FGTPVGQIFNITAISFMQIIVIVLINIISFVLIDFLKLGVKKLF
-868 GVRKFFKDME
+868 RD

>member
-14 SLETSEEGLSTQEAQ
+14 SLETNENGLSTQEAE

-38 KLKEVNKKS
+38 KLKETNKKS

-58 MMIIVLL
+58 MMIVVLL

-104 KADSAVESLKKM
+104 KADSAVESLRKM
-116 TTPNAKVIRNGQVM
+116 TTPNAKVIRNGQVT

-154 ARVIWEVS
+154 ARVVWEVS

-186 DAQINERTNMVYSGC
+186 DAQINERINMVYSGC

-245 SKVLSMIIAL
+245 SKVLSIIIAL

-261 VYGIAKGNDTLEI
+261 IYGIAKGNDTLEI

-375 KFDPQDKEIL
+375 KFDPQDKENL

-464 NEKQIQKILNF
+464 NEKQTQKILNF

-496 VPPEDELPAIESNLT
+496 VPSEDELPAVESNLT

-583 EVTKYSVY
+583 EVSKYSVY

-604 AWQAND
+604 AWQANN

-773 YGQDIART
+773 YGQDVART

-787 VVQEMAY
+787 VVQEMVY

-803 PIIKQGIFSNKAMNI
+803 PIVKQGIFSNKAMNI

-844 TFTHLLIIILINV
+844 TLTHLLIIILINI

-868 GVRKFFKDME
+868 GVRKLFKDME

>member
-1 MKYYDEEVDKVLA
+1 MKYYDEDVDKVLDA
-14 SLETSEEGLSTQEAQ
+14 LQTSEEGLSATEAQ

-38 KLKEVNKKS
+38 KLKETNKKS
-47 KLSKFLDQFKD
+47 KLAKFLDQFKD

-71 GISSYLNGEAYT
+71 GISSYLNGEPYT
-83 DTIVIIAVVL
+83 DTIVIIVVVL

-116 TTPNAKVIRNGQVM
+116 TTPNAKVIRDGQVT

-141 ILSLEAGDTVPAD
+141 IIDLEAGDTVPAD

-174 EPIEK
+174 EPISKDVEK
-179 NVDVVSS
+179 VNS
-186 DAQINERTNMVYSGC
+186 DAQINERINMVYSGC

-245 SKVLSMIIAL
+245 SKVLSLIIAC

-261 VYGIAKGNDTLEI
+261 IYGIAKGNDTLEI

-338 KMTVKEVIFNNKN
+338 KMTVKEVIFNNKK
-351 YKVEKEPIENS
+351 YKVEKEPIEKS

-367 LMVLCNDS
+367 VMVLCNDS
-375 KFDPQDKEIL
+375 KIDPQNKDNL

-396 YAMDMGYN
+396 YALDMGYN
-404 PQNIVNENKRVAEV
+404 PQNIVKNNKRVAEV

-426 MTTINTVQNKIIVAT
+426 MSTINTVQDKIIVST
-441 KGSLDSLLKKCT
+441 KGSLDSLLKVCT
-453 SYYENGNVYEI
+453 SYYENGKIYKLDD
-464 NEKQIQKILNF
+464 KQRQKILNF
-475 EKEMAQKSLR
+475 EKEMAQKALR

-496 VPPEDELPAIESNLT
+496 VPDEDELPNVENDLT

-553 IAKEIGIIQE
+553 IAKEIGIIAE
-563 GTGVI
+563 GIGVI

-583 EVTKYSVY
+583 EVPKYSVY

-604 AWQAND
+604 AWQANN

-644 SVADVILVDDSFSTI
+644 SVADVILIDDSFSTI

-684 FAEILVVIVGL
+684 FAEIIVVVVGL
-695 FNNIEIFLPLH
+695 FYNIEIFLPLH

-715 SVPSICLAFEK
+715 SIPSICLAFEK

-747 VIASLAVSALFKAVS
+747 VIANLALSAVFKAVA
-762 VLGTYYFANMY
+762 VLGTYYFANIY
-773 YGQDIART
+773 FGQDVART

-787 VVQEMAY
+787 VVQEMVY

-803 PIIKQGIFSNKAMNI
+803 LTVKQGLFSNKAMNI
-818 GMLILIVM
+818 GM
-826 QLLVFL
+826 
-832 TPIGSIFEIVPL
+832 
-844 TFTHLLIIILINV
+844 IILIIMQLIV
-857 VGFGVIELSKF
+857 FGTPVGQIFNITAISFMQIIVIVLINIISFVLIDFLKLGVKKLF
-868 GVRKFFKDME
+868 RD

>member
-1 MKYYDEEVDKVLA
+1 MKYYDEDVDKVLDA
-14 SLETSEEGLSTQEAQ
+14 LQTSEEGLSATEAQ

-38 KLKEVNKKS
+38 KLKETNKKS
-47 KLSKFLDQFKD
+47 KLAKFLDQFKD

-71 GISSYLNGEAYT
+71 GISSYLNGEPYT
-83 DTIVIIAVVL
+83 DTIVIIVVVL

-116 TTPNAKVIRNGQVM
+116 TTPNAKVIRDGQVT

-141 ILSLEAGDTVPAD
+141 IIDLEAGDTVPAD

-174 EPIEK
+174 EPISKDVEK
-179 NVDVVSS
+179 VNS
-186 DAQINERTNMVYSGC
+186 DAQINERINMVYSGC

-245 SKVLSMIIAL
+245 SKVLSLIIAC

-261 VYGIAKGNDTLEI
+261 IYGIAKGNDTLEI

-338 KMTVKEVIFNNKN
+338 KMTVKEVIFNNKK
-351 YKVEKEPIENS
+351 YKVEKEPIEKS

-367 LMVLCNDS
+367 VMVLCNDS
-375 KFDPQDKEIL
+375 KIDPQNKDNL

-396 YAMDMGYN
+396 YALDMGYN
-404 PQNIVNENKRVAEV
+404 PQNIVKNNKRVAEV

-426 MTTINTVQNKIIVAT
+426 MSTINTVQDKIIVST
-441 KGSLDSLLKKCT
+441 KGSLDSLLKVCT
-453 SYYENGNVYEI
+453 SYYENGKIYKLDD
-464 NEKQIQKILNF
+464 KQRQKILNF
-475 EKEMAQKSLR
+475 EKEMAQKALR

-496 VPPEDELPAIESNLT
+496 VPAEDELPNVENDLT

-530 KTCREAGIRPIM
+530 ETCREAGIRPIM

-553 IAKEIGIIQE
+553 IAKEIGIIAE

-583 EVTKYSVY
+583 EVPKYSVY

-604 AWQAND
+604 AWQANN

-644 SVADVILVDDSFSTI
+644 SVADVILIDDSFSTI

-684 FAEILVVIVGL
+684 FAEIIVVVVGL
-695 FNNIEIFLPLH
+695 FYNIEIFLPLH

-715 SVPSICLAFEK
+715 SIPSICLAFEK

-747 VIASLAVSALFKAVS
+747 VIANLALSAVFKAVA
-762 VLGTYYFANMY
+762 VLGTYYFANIY
-773 YGQDIART
+773 FGQDVART

-787 VVQEMAY
+787 VVQEMVY

-803 PIIKQGIFSNKAMNI
+803 LTVKQGLFSNKAMNI
-818 GMLILIVM
+818 GM
-826 QLLVFL
+826 
-832 TPIGSIFEIVPL
+832 
-844 TFTHLLIIILINV
+844 IILIIMQLIV
-857 VGFGVIELSKF
+857 FGTPVGQIFNITAISFMQIIVIVLINIISFVLIDFLKLGVKKLF
-868 GVRKFFKDME
+868 RD

>member
-14 SLETSEEGLSTQEAQ
+14 SLETNENGLSTQEAE

-38 KLKEVNKKS
+38 KLKETNKKS

-58 MMIIVLL
+58 MMIVVLL

-104 KADSAVESLKKM
+104 KADSAVESLRKM
-116 TTPNAKVIRNGQVM
+116 TTPNAKVIRNGQVT

-186 DAQINERTNMVYSGC
+186 DAQINERINMVYSGC

-227 VQKDKEVLSPL
+227 VQKDKEVLSSL

-245 SKVLSMIIAL
+245 SKVLSIIIAL

-261 VYGIAKGNDTLEI
+261 IYGIAKGNDTLEI

-375 KFDPQDKEIL
+375 KFDPQDKENL

-496 VPPEDELPAIESNLT
+496 VPPEDELPAVESNLT

-583 EVTKYSVY
+583 EVSKYSVY

-604 AWQAND
+604 AWQANN

-715 SVPSICLAFEK
+715 SIPSICLAFEK

-773 YGQDIART
+773 YGQDVART

-787 VVQEMAY
+787 VVQEMVY

-803 PIIKQGIFSNKAMNI
+803 PIVKQGIFSNKAMNI

-844 TFTHLLIIILINV
+844 TLTHLLIIILINI

-868 GVRKFFKDME
+868 GVRKLFKDME